1 MLLLL
6 LPKYERSKNY
16 CFLPL
21 PTQRSLLEYFLK
33 KRKLINCLKIAVD
46 KLYSIMD
53 TFNLIYT

>member
-21 PTQRSLLEYFLK
+21 PTQRYLLEYFLK